1 MPQVESLANRDQF
14 WYRYNIRLMLF
25 RRNAVDF
32 GSRLVRHPTALLG
45 AITILVCL
53 LIGIFAPWIAPHSP
67 TQGNYQLRLIPP
79 VWESGGNPK
88 YLLGTDL
95 VGRDLLSRIIFGARV
110 AFQIGGI
117 TVSISVVLGVLL
129 GCLAG
134 YYRGRVDQLL
144 SRFVELEQAFP
155 LLLLAITIIAVTG
168 AGFVNLIFALT
179 VKSWVPYFRVTRGEV
194 MAEAQKEYVMAAKVM
209 GRSRIRILLSEIL
222 PNILHSLLVLA
233 TLQTGTV
240 ILSEASLSF
249 LGLGVQPPTPAW
261 GYMVADGR
269 DYVTSAW
276 WVSTLPGVAIMILV
290 LSLNLFGE
298 GIRDLLDPRLRIE

>member
-1 MPQVESLANRDQF
+1 MQITESFSGSNQV
-14 WYRYNIRLMLF
+14 WYRYRMRLALF
-25 RRNAVDF
+25 KRNVIEF
-32 GSRLVRHPTALLG
+32 IMRLLGHPTALLG
-45 AITILVCL
+45 AVMVLVCL
-53 LIGIFAPWIAPHSP
+53 LVAILASWLAPHSP

-95 VGRDLLSRIIFGARV
+95 VGRDILSRIIFGARV
-110 AFQIGGI
+110 AFQISAL
-117 TVSISVVLGVLL
+117 TVSISATLGILL

-134 YYRGRVDQLL
+134 YYRGRLDQIL

-155 LLLLAITIIAVTG
+155 LLLLAITILAVTG

-179 VKSWVPYFRVTRGEV
+179 VKSWVPYFRVARGEV
-194 MAEAQKEYVMAAKVM
+194 MAEAEKEYVMAAKVI
-209 GRSRIRILLSEIL
+209 GQGKFRILLSEIL

-249 LGLGVQPPTPAW
+249 LGLGIQPPTPAW

-269 DYVTSAW
+269 DYVTTAW
-276 WVSTLPGVAIMILV
+276 WVSTLPGIAIMILV

>member
-1 MPQVESLANRDQF
+1 
-14 WYRYNIRLMLF
+14 
-25 RRNAVDF
+25 
-32 GSRLVRHPTALLG
+32 
-45 AITILVCL
+45 
-53 LIGIFAPWIAPHSP
+53 
-67 TQGNYQLRLIPP
+67 
-79 VWESGGNPK
+79 
-88 YLLGTDL
+88 
-95 VGRDLLSRIIFGARV
+95 
-110 AFQIGGI
+110 
-117 TVSISVVLGVLL
+117 
-129 GCLAG
+129 
-134 YYRGRVDQLL
+134 
-144 SRFVELEQAFP
+144 
-155 LLLLAITIIAVTG
+155 
-168 AGFVNLIFALT
+168 
-179 VKSWVPYFRVTRGEV
+179 

>member
-1 MPQVESLANRDQF
+1 
-14 WYRYNIRLMLF
+14 
-25 RRNAVDF
+25 
-32 GSRLVRHPTALLG
+32 LLG
-45 AITILVCL
+45 AITVLACL
-53 LIGIFAPWIAPHSP
+53 LIGILAPWIAPHSA
-67 TQGNYQLRLIPP
+67 TQGNYQQRLIPP
-79 VWESGGNPK
+79 AWESGGSPK
-88 YLLGTDL
+88 HLLGTDL
-95 VGRDLLSRIIFGARV
+95 VGRDILSRIIFGARV

-117 TVSISVVLGVLL
+117 TVTIAAGLGILL

-134 YYRGRVDQLL
+134 YYRGVVDQAL
-144 SRFVELEQAFP
+144 SRLVELIQSFP
-155 LLLLAITIIAVTG
+155 LLVMAITILAVTG

-179 VKSWVPYFRVTRGEV
+179 VRSWIPYFRVARGEV
-194 MAEAQKEYVMAAKVM
+194 MAEAEKEYVMAAKVM
-209 GRSRIRILLSEIL
+209 GRSRTRILLSEIL

-269 DYVTSAW
+269 DYVTTAW
-276 WVSTLPGVAIMILV
+276 WVSTLPGIAIMVLV
-290 LSLNLFGE
+290 LSLNLLGE

>member
-1 MPQVESLANRDQF
+1 
-14 WYRYNIRLMLF
+14 
-25 RRNAVDF
+25 
-32 GSRLVRHPTALLG
+32 
-45 AITILVCL
+45 
-53 LIGIFAPWIAPHSP
+53 
-67 TQGNYQLRLIPP
+67 
-79 VWESGGNPK
+79 
-88 YLLGTDL
+88 LGTDL
-95 VGRDLLSRIIFGARV
+95 VGRDILSRIIFGARV

-117 TVSISVVLGVLL
+117 TVTIAAGLGILL

-134 YYRGRVDQLL
+134 YYRGVVDQAL
-144 SRFVELEQAFP
+144 SRLVELIQSFP
-155 LLLLAITIIAVTG
+155 LLVMAITILAVTG

-179 VKSWVPYFRVTRGEV
+179 VRSWIPYFRVARGEV
-194 MAEAQKEYVMAAKVM
+194 MAEAEKEYVMAAKVM
-209 GRSRIRILLSEIL
+209 GRSRTRILLSEIL

-269 DYVTSAW
+269 DYVTTAW
-276 WVSTLPGVAIMILV
+276 WVSTLPGIAIMVLV
-290 LSLNLFGE
+290 LSLNLLGE

>member
-1 MPQVESLANRDQF
+1 
-14 WYRYNIRLMLF
+14 
-25 RRNAVDF
+25 
-32 GSRLVRHPTALLG
+32 
-45 AITILVCL
+45 
-53 LIGIFAPWIAPHSP
+53 
-67 TQGNYQLRLIPP
+67 
-79 VWESGGNPK
+79 
-88 YLLGTDL
+88 
-95 VGRDLLSRIIFGARV
+95 
-110 AFQIGGI
+110 
-117 TVSISVVLGVLL
+117 
-129 GCLAG
+129 
-134 YYRGRVDQLL
+134 
-144 SRFVELEQAFP
+144 
-155 LLLLAITIIAVTG
+155 
-168 AGFVNLIFALT
+168 
-179 VKSWVPYFRVTRGEV
+179 VTRGEV